1 LNLEKHI
8 KNCSKGNIKSQSI
21 LYENYKDMLFAI
33 SLKYCRNREEAQD
46 NLQDTFLEIFKNI
59 NKLKNKSSF
68 EGWIK
73 RIAINKAI
81 DKYKQSIKSETID
94 NYTLKTDEV
103 TVENINNVPL
113 STILNFIQQ
122 LPNQYRLVFNLYELD
137 NYSHKEIAKLLSIS
151 PGTSKS
157 NLFRAKK
164 ILKNNIDQY
173 QMKK

>member
-1 LNLEKHI
+1 
-8 KNCSKGNIKSQSI
+8 
-21 LYENYKDMLFAI
+21 MLFAI

-81 DKYKQSIKSETID
+81 DKYKKSIKSETID
-94 NYTLKTDEV
+94 NHTLKTDEV

>member
-1 LNLEKHI
+1 
-8 KNCSKGNIKSQSI
+8 
-21 LYENYKDMLFAI
+21 MLFAI

-81 DKYKQSIKSETID
+81 DKYKKSIKSETID
-94 NYTLKTDEV
+94 NHTLKTDEV
-103 TVENINNVPL
+103 TVENINNIPL